1 MPRPAMR
8 VLHARFRDVG
18 GRPSLAA
25 PQSISAADRR
35 RYRRQPVPL
44 HGLRVDPA
52 SGAASGGAF
61 RQMTT
66 RWFGAPV
73 QRVEDD
79 RLLRGHGRF
88 TDDIGEGALEC
99 CFVRSPYA
107 HARIKSIDVTSAG
120 EMPGVVAVYTA
131 ADLPFGGVDLPLL
144 IPHPNLTHGRTQ
156 RCLASEIVRYAGEAV
171 AFVVAESRYVAEDA
185 AELVQVEYEPL
196 PVVITLEDAA
206 VAEHLVHDDVAGNV
220 AADMLQE
227 VGEMAAALAA
237 APHRKSLHFR
247 YERGAASPME
257 ARAVWARWSA
267 AERKL
272 TVYDSTQS
280 PTSIRGGLAV
290 LFGLPESSVEVI
302 APDVGGG
309 FGPKIMLFYPDELL
323 VPFAAMQLGRPVKWT
338 EDRQEHFTAV
348 NQERGQVHEVEVGFD
363 GDGHVLAL
371 DVDFIHD
378 GGAYTPYGIILPI
391 ITAAQV
397 PGPYRVPN
405 YRVRFRDVYTN
416 AIPTSPYRG
425 AGRPHACFVMER
437 TLDAIAAE
445 LGLDR
450 IEVRRRNLI
459 QADQFPYEVGVVWQD
474 GNQVVY
480 DSGDY
485 PALVQRALE
494 MLGPRPEGDHIGM
507 GLSPYVE
514 GTGVGPYEGAHV
526 QVLVSGK
533 VVAFTGIPNQGQAHA
548 TVWAQIVADQ
558 LGVDVSDVEV
568 SSGDTRRFKW
578 GVGTFASRAAIM
590 AGNAMAVAAGM
601 VAEKAKVIAAEHLE
615 ADPADLELAGGSVRV
630 KGSPDRGIPLAA
642 VAVLSNPMRY
652 AFGGGT
658 EAATQFT
665 PKARPGPPLLKGEQP
680 GLEATGYFSPV
691 GSAWAAG
698 CHAAYV
704 RVDPKSYRLEILKYV
719 VVHDC
724 GRLINP
730 LVVEGQIEGGV
741 AQGIGG
747 AFYERLAYDAD
758 GQLRNASF
766 MEFLMPYAT
775 EIPPIEI
782 DHIET
787 PSPLNPLGVKGAGEA
802 GVIPVGAV
810 IASAI
815 DEALGIP
822 ITEMPLS
829 PLKLFEAGR

>member
-1 MPRPAMR
+1 
-8 VLHARFRDVG
+8 V
-18 GRPSLAA
+18 
-25 PQSISAADRR
+25 
-35 RYRRQPVPL
+35 
-44 HGLRVDPA
+44 
-52 SGAASGGAF
+52 
-61 RQMTT
+61 TT
-66 RWFGAPV
+66 RWFGERV

-88 TDDIGEGALEC
+88 TDDVNENGERALESYL
-99 CFVRSPYA
+99 VRSPYA
-107 HARIKSIDVTSAG
+107 HARIRSIDVSAARA
-120 EMPGVVAVYTA
+120 MPGVVAIYTA
-131 ADLPFGGVDLPLL
+131 ADLPFGQTDLPIL

-156 RCLASEIVRYAGEAV
+156 RCLASEVVRYVGEPVVFIV
-171 AFVVAESRYVAEDA
+171 ADDRYLAEDA
-185 AELVQVEYEPL
+185 ADLVQVEYEPL
-196 PVVITLEDAA
+196 PVVITPEAGA
-206 VAEHLVHDDVAGNV
+206 KAEHLVHDDVPGNV
-220 AADMLQE
+220 AAEMIQE
-227 VGEMAAALAA
+227 VGSVQAALAS
-237 APHRKSLHFR
+237 APRRKRLHFR
-247 YERGAASPME
+247 FERGAASPME
-257 ARAVWARWSA
+257 ARAVWARWSTS
-267 AERKL
+267 ERKL

-309 FGPKIMLFYPDELL
+309 FGPKIMLFYSDELL

-348 NQERGQVHEVEVGFD
+348 NQERGQVHDVEVGFD
-363 GDGHVLAL
+363 GEGRVQAL
-371 DVDFIHD
+371 SVDFIHD

-405 YRVRFRDVYTN
+405 YWVRFRDVYTN
-416 AIPTSPYRG
+416 ATPTSPYRG

-445 LGLDR
+445 LGLER
-450 IEVRRRNLI
+450 AEVRRRNLI
-459 QADQFPYEVGVVWQD
+459 QPNEFPYELGVAWQD
-474 GNQVVY
+474 GNRVVY

-485 PALVQRALE
+485 PTLLDKALE
-494 MLGPRPEGDHIGM
+494 KLGPRPAGDHIGM
-507 GLSPYVE
+507 GLGMYVE

-533 VVAFTGIPNQGQAHA
+533 VVAATGIPSQGQAHA
-548 TVWAQIVADQ
+548 TVWAQVVADQ

-568 SSGDTRRFKW
+568 TGGDTRRFPW
-578 GVGTFASRAAIM
+578 GVGTFASRGAVT

-601 VAEKAKVIAAEHLE
+601 VAEKARHIAADHLE
-615 ADPADLELAGGSVRV
+615 ADPADLELVDGRVRV
-630 KGSPDRGIPLAA
+630 KGSPDRGMPLGA
-642 VAVLSNPMRY
+642 VAVLANPVRY

-658 EAATQFT
+658 EAATQFASR
-665 PKARPGPPLLKGEQP
+665 PRPGPPLQEGEQP
-680 GLEATGYFSPV
+680 GLEATGYYSPP
-691 GSAWAAG
+691 GSTWASG

-704 RVDPKSYRLEILKYV
+704 HVDPKTFRLEVLKYV
-719 VVHDC
+719 VIHDC
-724 GRLINP
+724 GRVINP

-747 AFYERLAYDAD
+747 AFYERLAYDEE

-775 EIPPIEI
+775 EIPAIEI

-810 IASAI
+810 LAAAI
-815 DEALGIP
+815 EEALGVP

-829 PLKLFEAGR
+829 PLKLFELVKSPS

>member
-1 MPRPAMR
+1 
-8 VLHARFRDVG
+8 
-18 GRPSLAA
+18 
-25 PQSISAADRR
+25 
-35 RYRRQPVPL
+35 
-44 HGLRVDPA
+44 
-52 SGAASGGAF
+52 
-61 RQMTT
+61 MTT

-88 TDDIGEGALEC
+88 TDDISENGERALEC

-107 HARIKSIDVTSAG
+107 HARITSIDATGAREV
-120 EMPGVVAVYTA
+120 PGVVAVYTA

-156 RCLASEIVRYAGEAV
+156 RCLASDRVRYMGEAV
-171 AFVVAESRYVAEDA
+171 AFVVAESRYIAEDA
-185 AELVQVEYEPL
+185 AELIQVEYEPL
-196 PVVITLEDAA
+196 PVVISPEVALE
-206 VAEHLVHDDVAGNV
+206 AEHLVHDDVPGNV
-220 AADMLQE
+220 AAEMLQE
-227 VGEMAAALAA
+227 VGDVDAALAR
-237 APHRKSLHFR
+237 APHRKHLRLR
-247 YERGAASPME
+247 YERGAANPME
-257 ARAVWARWSA
+257 GRAVWARWSSPD
-267 AERKL
+267 RKL

-290 LFGLPESSVEVI
+290 LFGLPESNVEVI

-323 VPFAAMQLGRPVKWT
+323 VPYAAMQLGRPVKWT

-348 NQERGQVHEVEVGFD
+348 NQERGQVHEVDVGFD
-363 GDGHVLAL
+363 REGRLLAL
-371 DVDFIHD
+371 SDDFIHD

-391 ITAAQV
+391 ISAAQL
-397 PGPYRVPN
+397 PGPYRIPN
-405 YRVRFRDVYTN
+405 YRVRFRDLYTN
-416 AIPTSPYRG
+416 AVPTSPYRG
-425 AGRPHACFVMER
+425 AGRPHACFAMER

-450 IEVRRRNLI
+450 VEVRRRNLI
-459 QADQFPYEVGVVWQD
+459 QQDEFPYELGVVWQD
-474 GNQVVY
+474 GNMVVY

-485 PALVQRALE
+485 PTLLDKAIAK
-494 MLGPRPEGDHIGM
+494 LGPRPEGEHVGM
-507 GLSPYVE
+507 GIAVYVE

-533 VVAFTGIPNQGQAHA
+533 VVAATGIPNQGQAHA
-548 TVWAQIVADQ
+548 TVWAQVVADE
-558 LGVDVSDVEV
+558 LGVDVKDVEV
-568 SSGDTRRFKW
+568 TSGDTRRFPW
-578 GVGTFASRAAIM
+578 GVGTFASRGAVT
-590 AGNAMAVAAGM
+590 AGNAMHVAAGM
-601 VAEKAKVIAAEHLE
+601 VADKAKRIAADHLE
-615 ADPADLELAGGSVRV
+615 AAPEDLELADGRVRV
-630 KGSPDRGIPLAA
+630 KGSPDRGIPLGA
-642 VAVLSNPMRY
+642 VAVLSNPVRY

-658 EAATQFT
+658 EAATQF
-665 PKARPGPPLLKGEQP
+665 AARSRPGPPLRDGEQP
-680 GLEATGYFSPV
+680 GLEATGYYSPP
-691 GSAWAAG
+691 GSTWAAG

-704 RVDPKSYRLEILKYV
+704 RVDPKTFRLEILKYV
-719 VVHDC
+719 VIHDC
-724 GRLINP
+724 GRVINP
-730 LVVEGQIEGGV
+730 LVLQGQIEGGV

-747 AFYERLAYDAD
+747 AFYERLAYDSD

-810 IASAI
+810 LASAI
-815 DEALGIP
+815 EDATGLS

-829 PLKLFEAGR
+829 PLKLFELASG

>member
-1 MPRPAMR
+1 
-8 VLHARFRDVG
+8 V
-18 GRPSLAA
+18 
-25 PQSISAADRR
+25 
-35 RYRRQPVPL
+35 
-44 HGLRVDPA
+44 
-52 SGAASGGAF
+52 
-61 RQMTT
+61 TT
-66 RWFGAPV
+66 RWFGERV

-79 RLLRGHGRF
+79 RLLRGKGHF
-88 TDDIGEGALEC
+88 TDDIDDGAYESVL
-99 CFVRSPYA
+99 VRSPFA
-107 HARIKSIDVTSAG
+107 HAQIKSIDVSAARAL
-120 EMPGVVAVYTA
+120 PGVVAVYVA
-131 ADLPFGGVDLPLL
+131 ADLPFGQTDLPIL

-156 RCLASEIVRYAGEAV
+156 RCLASQVVRYVGEAV
-171 AFVVAESRYVAEDA
+171 VFVVAESRYIAEDA
-185 AELVQVEYEPL
+185 ADLVEVDYEPL
-196 PVVITLEDAA
+196 PVVITPEAA
-206 VAEHLVHDDVAGNV
+206 AAATHLVHDDVQGNV
-220 AADMLQE
+220 AAEMTQE
-227 VGEMAAALAA
+227 AGDVDKALAA
-237 APHRKSLHFR
+237 APHRKQLHLRF
-247 YERGAASPME
+247 ERGAASPME
-257 ARAVWARWSA
+257 ARAVWARWS
-267 AERKL
+267 EVDHKL

-290 LFGLPESSVEVI
+290 LFGLPESEVDVI

-323 VPFAAMQLGRPVKWT
+323 VPFAAMRLGRPVKWT

-363 GDGHVLAL
+363 AEGHLLAL
-371 DVDFIHD
+371 SDDFIHD

-416 AIPTSPYRG
+416 ATPTSPYRG

-450 IEVRRRNLI
+450 VEVRRRNLI
-459 QADQFPYEVGVVWQD
+459 QPDQFPYEVGVAWQD
-474 GNQVVY
+474 GNRAVY
-480 DSGDY
+480 DSGNY
-485 PALVQRALE
+485 PALLERALE
-494 MLGPRPEGDHIGM
+494 MLGPRPAGDHIGM

-533 VVAFTGIPNQGQAHA
+533 VVAATGIPNQGQAHA

-558 LGVDVSDVEV
+558 LGVDVADVEV
-568 SSGDTRRFKW
+568 TSGDTRKLQW
-578 GVGTFASRAAIM
+578 GVGTFASRGAVT
-590 AGNAMAVAAGM
+590 AGNAMHVAAGM
-601 VAEKAKVIAAEHLE
+601 VAEKAKHIAADLLE
-615 ADPADLELAGGSVRV
+615 ADPADLELADGRVRV
-630 KGSPDRGIPLAA
+630 KGAPDRGVPLAA
-642 VAVLSNPMRY
+642 VAVHANPMRY

-665 PKARPGPPLLKGEQP
+665 PRQRPGPPLPEGEQP
-680 GLEATGYFSPV
+680 GLEATGYYSPP
-691 GSAWAAG
+691 GSTWASG

-704 RVDPKSYRLEILKYV
+704 RVDPKTFRLEVLKYV

-724 GRLINP
+724 GRVINP
-730 LVVEGQIEGGV
+730 MVLEGQIEGGV

-775 EIPPIEI
+775 EIPAIEI

-810 IASAI
+810 LAAAI
-815 DEALGIP
+815 EEALGVP

-829 PLKLFEAGR
+829 PLKLYELSVSGVLGEGRKS

>member
-1 MPRPAMR
+1 
-8 VLHARFRDVG
+8 
-18 GRPSLAA
+18 
-25 PQSISAADRR
+25 
-35 RYRRQPVPL
+35 
-44 HGLRVDPA
+44 
-52 SGAASGGAF
+52 
-61 RQMTT
+61 MTT
-66 RWFGAPV
+66 RWFGSRV

-88 TDDIGEGALEC
+88 TDDITENGERALESYL
-99 CFVRSPYA
+99 VRSPYA
-107 HARIKSIDVTSAG
+107 HARIRSIDVSAAR

-131 ADLPFGGVDLPLL
+131 AELPFGQTDLPIL

-156 RCLASEIVRYAGEAV
+156 RCLASEVVRYVGEPV
-171 AFVVAESRYVAEDA
+171 AFIVAESRYLAEDA
-185 AELVQVEYEPL
+185 AEAVQIEYEPL
-196 PVVITLEDAA
+196 PVVITPEAA
-206 VAEHLVHDDVAGNV
+206 AKAEHLVHADVPGNV
-220 AADMLQE
+220 AAEMIQE
-227 VGEMAAALAA
+227 VGSVQAALAS
-237 APHRKSLHFR
+237 APRRQQLHFR

-257 ARAVWARWSA
+257 ARAIWARWSTP
-267 AERKL
+267 ERKL

-309 FGPKIMLFYPDELL
+309 FGPKIMLFYSDELL

-363 GDGHVLAL
+363 DQGRVLAL
-371 DVDFIHD
+371 SVDFIHD
-378 GGAYTPYGIILPI
+378 AGAYTPYGIILPI

-397 PGPYRVPN
+397 PGPYRLPN

-416 AIPTSPYRG
+416 ATPTSPYRG

-437 TLDAIAAE
+437 TLDTIASE
-445 LGLDR
+445 LGIER
-450 IEVRRRNLI
+450 AEVRRRNLI
-459 QADQFPYEVGVVWQD
+459 QPNEFPYELGVAWQD
-474 GNQVVY
+474 GNRVVY

-485 PALVQRALE
+485 PTLLAKALE
-494 MLGPRPEGDHIGM
+494 NLGPRPTGDHIGM
-507 GLSPYVE
+507 GLGMYVE

-533 VVAFTGIPNQGQAHA
+533 VVAATGIPSQGQAHA
-548 TVWAQIVADQ
+548 TVWAQVVADQ

-568 SSGDTRRFKW
+568 TGGDTRRFPW
-578 GVGTFASRAAIM
+578 GVGTFASRAAVT
-590 AGNAMAVAAGM
+590 AGNAMGVAAGM
-601 VAEKAKVIAAEHLE
+601 VAEKARRIAADHLE
-615 ADPADLELAGGSVRV
+615 ADPADLELVGGHVRV
-630 KGSPDRGIPLAA
+630 KGSPDRGMPLGA
-642 VAVLSNPMRY
+642 VAVLANPVRY

-658 EAATQFT
+658 EAATQF
-665 PKARPGPPLLKGEQP
+665 ASRSRPGPPLPEGEQP
-680 GLEATGYFSPV
+680 GLEATGYYSPP
-691 GSAWAAG
+691 GSTWAAG

-704 RVDPKSYRLEILKYV
+704 RVDPKTFRLEVLKYV
-719 VVHDC
+719 VIHDC
-724 GRLINP
+724 GRVINP

-747 AFYERLAYDAD
+747 AFYERLAYDEE

-810 IASAI
+810 LASAI
-815 DEALGIP
+815 EEALGVP

-829 PLKLFEAGR
+829 PLKLFELSSR

>member
-1 MPRPAMR
+1 
-8 VLHARFRDVG
+8 
-18 GRPSLAA
+18 
-25 PQSISAADRR
+25 
-35 RYRRQPVPL
+35 
-44 HGLRVDPA
+44 
-52 SGAASGGAF
+52 
-61 RQMTT
+61 MTT

-88 TDDIGEGALEC
+88 TDDVNETGQRALEC

-107 HARIKSIDVTSAG
+107 HARIRSIDASAARQ
-120 EMPGVVAVYTA
+120 MAGVVAVYTA
-131 ADLPFGGVDLPLL
+131 ADLPFGGLDLPLL

-171 AFVVAESRYVAEDA
+171 AFVVATDRYVAEDA
-185 AELVQVEYEPL
+185 AELVSIDYEPL
-196 PVVITLEDAA
+196 PVVITPEAA
-206 VAEHLVHDDVAGNV
+206 ARADHLVHDDVPGNV
-220 AADMLQE
+220 AAEMLQE
-227 VGEMAAALAA
+227 VGDVDAAMKSAA
-237 APHRKSLHFR
+237 RRKQLRFR

-257 ARAVWARWSA
+257 ARAVWATWSG
-267 AERKL
+267 EEHKL

-323 VPFAAMQLGRPVKWT
+323 VPFAAMQLGRAVKWT

-363 GDGHVLAL
+363 DDGRVVAL
-371 DVDFIHD
+371 SDDFVHD

-397 PGPYRVPN
+397 PGPYRIPN

-416 AIPTSPYRG
+416 ATPTSPYRG

-437 TLDAIAAE
+437 TLDSIASE

-450 IEVRRRNLI
+450 AEVRRRNLI
-459 QADQFPYEVGVVWQD
+459 QPDQFPYEVGVAWQD
-474 GNQVVY
+474 GNTVVY

-485 PALVQRALE
+485 PRLLERALE
-494 MLGPRPEGDHIGM
+494 MLGPKPAGDNVGM
-507 GLSPYVE
+507 GLGIYVE

-533 VVAFTGIPNQGQAHA
+533 VVAATGIPSQGQAHA
-548 TVWAQIVADQ
+548 TVWAQVVADE

-568 SSGDTRRFKW
+568 SSGDTRRFSW
-578 GVGTFASRAAIM
+578 GVGTFASRGAVT
-590 AGNAMAVAAGM
+590 AGNAMHVAARM
-601 VAEKAKVIAAEHLE
+601 VATRAKQIAAEQLE
-615 ADPADLELAGGSVRV
+615 ANPDDLELVGGRVRV

-642 VAVLSNPMRY
+642 VAVLSNPVRY

-658 EAATQFT
+658 EAATQFASK
-665 PKARPGPPLLKGEQP
+665 PRPGPPLHEGEQP
-680 GLEATGYFSPV
+680 GLEATGYYSPP
-691 GSAWAAG
+691 GSTWASG

-704 RVDPKSYRLEILKYV
+704 RVDPKTFRLEILKYV

-724 GRLINP
+724 GRVINP
-730 LVVEGQIEGGV
+730 LVLQGQIEGGV

-766 MEFLMPYAT
+766 MEFLIPYAT

-782 DHIET
+782 DHFET

-810 IASAI
+810 IAAAI
-815 DEALGIP
+815 EEALGVP
-822 ITEMPLS
+822 ISEMPLS
-829 PLKLFEAGR
+829 PLKLYELSMLKK

>member
-1 MPRPAMR
+1 
-8 VLHARFRDVG
+8 
-18 GRPSLAA
+18 
-25 PQSISAADRR
+25 
-35 RYRRQPVPL
+35 
-44 HGLRVDPA
+44 
-52 SGAASGGAF
+52 
-61 RQMTT
+61 MTT
-66 RWFGAPV
+66 RWFGARV

-79 RLLRGHGRF
+79 RLLRGKGHF
-88 TDDIGEGALEC
+88 TDDIAEGALESYL
-99 CFVRSPYA
+99 VRSPFA
-107 HARIKSIDVTSAG
+107 HARIKSIDVSAARAL
-120 EMPGVVAVYTA
+120 PGVAAVYVA
-131 ADLPFGGVDLPLL
+131 ADLPFGQNDLPIL

-156 RCLASEIVRYAGEAV
+156 KCLASKVVRYVGEAV
-171 AFVVAESRYVAEDA
+171 AFVVADSRYIAEDA
-185 AELVQVEYEPL
+185 ADLVEVDYEPL
-196 PVVITLEDAA
+196 PVVITPEASAA
-206 VAEHLVHDDVAGNV
+206 ATHLVHDDVPGNV
-220 AADMLQE
+220 AAEMLQE
-227 VGEMAAALAA
+227 AGDVKAALTK
-237 APHRKSLHFR
+237 APHRKQLRLRF
-247 YERGAASPME
+247 ERGAAAPME
-257 ARAVWARWSA
+257 GRAVWARWS
-267 AERKL
+267 EVEHRL

-290 LFGLPESSVEVI
+290 LFDLPESNVDVI

-323 VPFAAMQLGRPVKWT
+323 VPFAAMRLGRPVKWT
-338 EDRQEHFTAV
+338 EDRQEHFTAT
-348 NQERGQVHEVEVGFD
+348 NQERGQVHDVEVGFD
-363 GDGHVLAL
+363 GEGRVLAL
-371 DVDFIHD
+371 SDDFIHD

-391 ITAAQV
+391 ISAAQV

-405 YRVRFRDVYTN
+405 YRVRFRDMYTN
-416 AIPTSPYRG
+416 ATPTSPYRG

-450 IEVRRRNLI
+450 VEVRRRNLI
-459 QADQFPYEVGVVWQD
+459 QPNEFPYDLGGIVWQD
-474 GNQVVY
+474 GNLVVY

-485 PALVQRALE
+485 PALVKRALE
-494 MLGPRPEGDHIGM
+494 MLGPRPEGDHVGM

-548 TVWAQIVADQ
+548 TVWAQIVADE
-558 LGVDVSDVEV
+558 LGVDVADVEV
-568 SSGDTRRFKW
+568 TSGDTRRFPW

-601 VAEKAKVIAAEHLE
+601 VAEKAKHVAADHLE

-630 KGSPDRGIPLAA
+630 KGSPDRAIPLAA
-642 VAVLSNPMRY
+642 VAVLANPMRY

-658 EAATQFT
+658 EAATQFAAK
-665 PKARPGPPLLKGEQP
+665 PRPGPPLPEGEQP

-704 RVDPKSYRLEILKYV
+704 RVDPKTYRLEILKYV

-730 LVVEGQIEGGV
+730 MVVEGQIEGGV

-775 EIPPIEI
+775 EIPKIEI

-787 PSPLNPLGVKGAGEA
+787 PSPLNALGIKGAGEA

-810 IASAI
+810 LAAAI
-815 DEALGIP
+815 EEALGVP

-829 PLKLFEAGR
+829 PLKLFELTGR

>member
-1 MPRPAMR
+1 
-8 VLHARFRDVG
+8 
-18 GRPSLAA
+18 
-25 PQSISAADRR
+25 
-35 RYRRQPVPL
+35 
-44 HGLRVDPA
+44 
-52 SGAASGGAF
+52 
-61 RQMTT
+61 MTT
-66 RWFGAPV
+66 KWFGERV

-79 RLLRGHGRF
+79 RLLRGKGRF
-88 TDDIGEGALEC
+88 TDDIHEGGEPALESC
-99 CFVRSPYA
+99 LVRSPYA
-107 HARIKSIDVTSAG
+107 HARINSIDVSAARAL
-120 EMPGVVAVYTA
+120 PGVVAVYIA
-131 ADLPFGGVDLPLL
+131 ADLPFGDTDLPIL

-156 RCLASEIVRYAGEAV
+156 RCLASEVVRDAGEAV
-171 AFVVAESRYVAEDA
+171 AFVVVDSRYIAEDA
-185 AELVQVEYEPL
+185 AELVQVDYEPL
-196 PVVITLEDAA
+196 PVVITPEVAA
-206 VAEHLVHDDVAGNV
+206 AAEHLVHEDVPGNV
-220 AADMLQE
+220 AAEMLQE
-227 VGEMAAALAA
+227 IGDVDAALKS
-237 APHRKSLHFR
+237 APHRKRLHFR
-247 YERGAASPME
+247 FERGAASPME
-257 ARAVWARWSA
+257 ARAVWAKWSDS
-267 AERKL
+267 ERKL

-425 AGRPHACFVMER
+425 AGRPHACFAMER

-445 LGLDR
+445 LALDR

-459 QADQFPYEVGVVWQD
+459 QSDQFPYEVGVAWQD
-474 GNQVVY
+474 GNRVIY
-480 DSGDY
+480 DSGNY
-485 PALVQRALE
+485 PALVERALQ
-494 MLGPRPEGDHIGM
+494 MLGPRPDGDHIGM

-533 VVAFTGIPNQGQAHA
+533 VIAATGIPSQGQAHA
-548 TVWAQIVADQ
+548 TAWAQIVADR
-558 LGVDVSDVEV
+558 LGVDVGDVEV
-568 SSGDTRRFKW
+568 TSGDTRKFQW
-578 GVGTFASRAAIM
+578 GVGTFASRGAVT

-601 VAEKAKVIAAEHLE
+601 VAEKAKHVAADFLE
-615 ADPADLELAGGSVRV
+615 VDPADLELAGGAVRV

-642 VAVLSNPMRY
+642 VAVLANPMRY

-665 PKARPGPPLLKGEQP
+665 ARPRPGPPLLEGQEP

-704 RVDPKSYRLEILKYV
+704 RVDPKTFRLEILKYV

-775 EIPPIEI
+775 EIPKIEI

-787 PSPLNPLGVKGAGEA
+787 PSPLNPLGIKGAGEA
-802 GVIPVGAV
+802 GGIPVGAG
-810 IASAI
+810 IASAGE
-815 DEALGIP
+815 EALGVA

-829 PLKLFEAGR
+829 PLKLYELAKSRS

>member
-1 MPRPAMR
+1 
-8 VLHARFRDVG
+8 
-18 GRPSLAA
+18 
-25 PQSISAADRR
+25 
-35 RYRRQPVPL
+35 
-44 HGLRVDPA
+44 
-52 SGAASGGAF
+52 
-61 RQMTT
+61 MTT
-66 RWFGAPV
+66 RWFGARV

-79 RLLRGHGRF
+79 RLLRGRGRF
-88 TDDIGEGALEC
+88 TDDIDDGALESC
-99 CFVRSPYA
+99 LVRSPFA
-107 HARIKSIDVTSAG
+107 HARINSIDVSAARAV
-120 EMPGVVAVYTA
+120 PGVVAVYTA
-131 ADLPFGGVDLPLL
+131 ADLPFGQTDLPIL

-156 RCLASEIVRYAGEAV
+156 RCLASQIVRYAGEAV
-171 AFVVAESRYVAEDA
+171 AFVVAESRYIAEDA
-185 AELVQVEYEPL
+185 ADLVEVDYEPL
-196 PVVITLEDAA
+196 PVVITPEAGAAA
-206 VAEHLVHDDVAGNV
+206 VHLVHDDVPGNV
-220 AADMLQE
+220 AAELIQE
-227 VGEMAAALAA
+227 SGDVQSALAS
-237 APHRKSLHFR
+237 APHYKRLHLRF
-247 YERGAASPME
+247 ERGAANPME
-257 ARAVWARWSA
+257 ARAVWARWSQP
-267 AERKL
+267 EHRL

-290 LFGLPESSVEVI
+290 LFGLPESDVDVI

-363 GDGHVLAL
+363 RDGRVLAL
-371 DVDFIHD
+371 SDDFIHD

-416 AIPTSPYRG
+416 ATPTSPYRG

-445 LGLDR
+445 LGIDR
-450 IEVRRRNLI
+450 VEVRRRNLL
-459 QADQFPYEVGVVWQD
+459 QPDAFPYEVGVIWQD
-474 GNQVVY
+474 GNRVIY
-480 DSGDY
+480 DSGNY
-485 PALVQRALE
+485 PALLERALQ
-494 MLGPRPEGDHIGM
+494 MLGPRPAGDHIGM

-533 VVAFTGIPNQGQAHA
+533 VIAATGIPSQGQAHA

-558 LGVDVSDVEV
+558 LGVDIADVEV
-568 SSGDTRRFKW
+568 TSGDTRKLQW
-578 GVGTFASRAAIM
+578 GVGTFASRAAVT
-590 AGNAMAVAAGM
+590 AGNAMAVAAGI
-601 VAEKAKVIAAEHLE
+601 VAEKAKHVAANVLE
-615 ADPADLELAGGSVRV
+615 ADPADLELVDGRVRV
-630 KGSPDRGIPLAA
+630 KGSPERGVPLAA
-642 VAVLSNPMRY
+642 VAVLANPMRY

-665 PKARPGPPLLKGEQP
+665 TRPRAGPPLLDGEQP
-680 GLEATGYFSPV
+680 GLEATGYFSPT
-691 GSAWAAG
+691 GSTWASG

-704 RVDPKSYRLEILKYV
+704 RVDPKTFRLEVLKYV

-724 GRLINP
+724 GRVINP
-730 LVVEGQIEGGV
+730 MVLEGQIEGGV

-775 EIPPIEI
+775 EIPAIEI

-787 PSPLNPLGVKGAGEA
+787 PSPLNPLGIKGAGEA

-810 IASAI
+810 LASAI
-815 DEALGIP
+815 EEALGVP

-829 PLKLFEAGR
+829 PLKLFELSSSPRSGEVGALAQRARREGTTPS

>member
-1 MPRPAMR
+1 
-8 VLHARFRDVG
+8 
-18 GRPSLAA
+18 
-25 PQSISAADRR
+25 
-35 RYRRQPVPL
+35 
-44 HGLRVDPA
+44 
-52 SGAASGGAF
+52 
-61 RQMTT
+61 MTT
-66 RWFGAPV
+66 RWFGARV

-79 RLLRGHGRF
+79 RLLRGNGRF
-88 TDDIGEGALEC
+88 TDDIGEGALESYL
-99 CFVRSPYA
+99 VRSPFA
-107 HARIKSIDVTSAG
+107 HARIKSIDVSAARAV
-120 EMPGVVAVYTA
+120 PGVIAVYVA
-131 ADLPFGGVDLPLL
+131 ADLPFGDKDLPIL

-156 RCLASEIVRYAGEAV
+156 RCLASEVVRYVGEAV
-171 AFVVAESRYVAEDA
+171 AFVVAENRYMAEDA
-185 AELVQVEYEPL
+185 ADLVEVDYEPL
-196 PVVITLEDAA
+196 PVVITPEASA
-206 VAEHLVHDDVAGNV
+206 RAEHLVHDDVPGNV
-220 AADMLQE
+220 AAEMLQE
-227 VGEMAAALAA
+227 VGDVQSALAA
-237 APHRKSLHFR
+237 APHLKRLHLRF
-247 YERGAASPME
+247 ERGAACPME
-257 ARAVWARWSA
+257 GRAVWARWSQP
-267 AERKL
+267 EHRL

-290 LFGLPESSVEVI
+290 LFGLPESDVDVI

-363 GDGHVLAL
+363 DDGRVLAL
-371 DVDFIHD
+371 SDDFVHD

-416 AIPTSPYRG
+416 ATPTSPYRG

-445 LGLDR
+445 LALDR
-450 IEVRRRNLI
+450 VEVRRRNLI
-459 QADQFPYEVGVVWQD
+459 AADQFPYDVGVAWQD
-474 GNQVVY
+474 GNRVVY
-480 DSGDY
+480 DSGNY
-485 PALVQRALE
+485 PALVERALE

-533 VVAFTGIPNQGQAHA
+533 VVAATGIPNQGQAHA

-558 LGVDVSDVEV
+558 LGVDVADVEV
-568 SSGDTRRFKW
+568 TSGDTRKFQW
-578 GVGTFASRAAIM
+578 GVGTFASRSAVT

-601 VAEKAKVIAAEHLE
+601 VADKARRIAAEHLE
-615 ADPADLELAGGSVRV
+615 ANADDLELVDGRVRV
-630 KGSPDRGIPLAA
+630 KGSPDHGIPLAA
-642 VAVLSNPMRY
+642 VAVLANPMRY

-665 PKARPGPPLLKGEQP
+665 PRPRPGPPLAEGEQP
-680 GLEATGYFSPV
+680 GLEATGYYSPP
-691 GSAWAAG
+691 GSTWAAG

-704 RVDPKSYRLEILKYV
+704 RVDPKTFRLEILKYV

-730 LVVEGQIEGGV
+730 MVVEGQIEGGV

-747 AFYERLAYDAD
+747 AFYERLAYDVD

-775 EIPPIEI
+775 EIPAIEI

-787 PSPLNPLGVKGAGEA
+787 PSPLNPLGIKGAGEA

-810 IASAI
+810 LAAAI
-815 DEALGIP
+815 EEALGVP
-822 ITEMPLS
+822 ITQMPLS
-829 PLKLFEAGR
+829 PVKLYELSQARTR

>member
-1 MPRPAMR
+1 
-8 VLHARFRDVG
+8 
-18 GRPSLAA
+18 
-25 PQSISAADRR
+25 
-35 RYRRQPVPL
+35 
-44 HGLRVDPA
+44 
-52 SGAASGGAF
+52 
-61 RQMTT
+61 MTT

-73 QRVEDD
+73 QRLEDE
-79 RLLRGHGRF
+79 RLLRGKGRY
-88 TDDIGEGALEC
+88 TDDINDSGERALEC

-107 HARIKSIDVTSAG
+107 HARITSIDVSAARQ
-120 EMPGVVAVYTA
+120 MPGVVAVYTA
-131 ADLPFGGVDLPLL
+131 ADLPFGNVDLPLL

-156 RCLASEIVRYAGEAV
+156 RCLASEIVRYAGEAI
-171 AFVVAESRYVAEDA
+171 AFVIAESRNLAEDA

-196 PVVITLEDAA
+196 PVVITPEES
-206 VAEHLVHDDVAGNV
+206 VRAEHLVHDDVPGNV
-220 AADMLQE
+220 ASEMSQE
-227 VGEMAAALAA
+227 VGDVLAALAA
-237 APHRKSLHFR
+237 APRRKQLHFR

-257 ARAVWARWSA
+257 GRAVWARWSDSDG
-267 AERKL
+267 KL

-290 LFGLPESSVEVI
+290 LFGLAESDVDVI

-348 NQERGQVHEVEVGFD
+348 NQERSQVHEVDVGFD
-363 GDGHVLAL
+363 DEGHVLAL
-371 DVDFIHD
+371 SDDFIHD

-391 ITAAQV
+391 ITAGQV

-416 AIPTSPYRG
+416 ATPTSPYRG

-437 TLDAIAAE
+437 TLDTIAAE

-450 IEVRRRNLI
+450 AEVRRRNFI
-459 QADQFPYEVGVVWQD
+459 QPEDFPHDVGVQWQD
-474 GNQVVY
+474 GNSVIY

-485 PALVQRALE
+485 PRLMARALE
-494 MLGPRPEGDHIGM
+494 MLGPKPAGDHIGR
-507 GLSPYVE
+507 GLGVYVE

-533 VVAFTGIPNQGQAHA
+533 VVAATGIPSQGQAHQ
-548 TVWAQIVADQ
+548 TVWAQIVADE
-558 LGVDVSDVEV
+558 LGVDVKDVEV
-568 SSGDTRRFKW
+568 TSGDTRRFAW
-578 GVGTFASRAAIM
+578 GVGTFASRGAVT
-590 AGNAMAVAAGM
+590 AGNAMHIAARM
-601 VAEKAKVIAAEHLE
+601 VANKARQIAADQLE
-615 ADPADLELAGGSVRV
+615 ANADDLELVGGRVRV

-642 VAVLSNPMRY
+642 VAVLSNPVRY

-658 EAATQFT
+658 EAATQFAAK
-665 PKARPGPPLLKGEQP
+665 PRPGPPLHDGEQP
-680 GLEATGYFSPV
+680 GLEATGYYSPP
-691 GSAWAAG
+691 GSTWASG

-704 RVDPKSYRLEILKYV
+704 RVDPKTFRLHILKYV

-724 GRLINP
+724 GRVINP
-730 LVVEGQIEGGV
+730 LVLQGQIEGGV

-747 AFYERLAYDAD
+747 AFYERLAYDSD

-766 MEFLMPYAT
+766 MEFLMPYST

-829 PLKLFEAGR
+829 PLKLFELTR

>member
-1 MPRPAMR
+1 
-8 VLHARFRDVG
+8 V
-18 GRPSLAA
+18 
-25 PQSISAADRR
+25 
-35 RYRRQPVPL
+35 
-44 HGLRVDPA
+44 
-52 SGAASGGAF
+52 
-61 RQMTT
+61 TT
-66 RWFGAPV
+66 RWFGSRV

-79 RLLRGHGRF
+79 RLLRGNGRF
-88 TDDIGEGALEC
+88 TDDIDEGALESC
-99 CFVRSPYA
+99 LVRSPFA
-107 HARIKSIDVTSAG
+107 HARIKSIDVTAARSL
-120 EMPGVVAVYTA
+120 PGVVAVYVSG
-131 ADLPFGGVDLPLL
+131 DLPFGDSDLPIL

-156 RCLASEIVRYAGEAV
+156 RCLASEVVRYVGEAV
-171 AFVVAESRYVAEDA
+171 AFVVAENRYIAEDA
-185 AELVQVEYEPL
+185 ADLVEVDYEPL
-196 PVVITLEDAA
+196 PVVITPELAA
-206 VAEHLVHDDVAGNV
+206 EAAHLVHEDVPGNV
-220 AADMLQE
+220 AAEMVQE
-227 VGEMAAALAA
+227 VGDVQAALAS
-237 APHRKSLHFR
+237 APHRKHLKLRF
-247 YERGAASPME
+247 ERGAASPME
-257 ARAVWARWSA
+257 ARAVWARWSEP
-267 AERKL
+267 ERRL

-290 LFGLPESSVEVI
+290 LFGLPESSVDVI

-323 VPFAAMQLGRPVKWT
+323 VPYAAMQLGRPVKWT

-348 NQERGQVHEVEVGFD
+348 NHERGQVHELEVGFD
-363 GDGHVLAL
+363 GDGRVLAL
-371 DVDFIHD
+371 SDDFIHD
-378 GGAYTPYGIILPI
+378 AGAYTPYGIILPI

-416 AIPTSPYRG
+416 ATPTSPYRG
-425 AGRPHACFVMER
+425 AGRPHACFAMER

-450 IEVRRRNLI
+450 VEVRRRNLI
-459 QADQFPYEVGVVWQD
+459 QPDQFPYEVGVDWQD
-474 GNQVVY
+474 GNRVVY
-480 DSGDY
+480 DSGNY
-485 PALVQRALE
+485 PALVERALE

-533 VVAFTGIPNQGQAHA
+533 VVAATGIPSQGQAHA

-558 LGVDVSDVEV
+558 LGVDVADVQV
-568 SSGDTRRFKW
+568 TSGDTRRFQW
-578 GVGTFASRAAIM
+578 GVGTFASRGAVT

-601 VAEKAKVIAAEHLE
+601 VAEKAKHIAADILE
-615 ADPADLELAGGSVRV
+615 ANPADLELVDGSVRV
-630 KGSPDRGIPLAA
+630 KGSPDRGVPLAA
-642 VAVLSNPMRY
+642 VAVLANPMRY

-665 PKARPGPPLLKGEQP
+665 TRPRPGPPLLEGEQP
-680 GLEATGYFSPV
+680 GLEATGYFSPT

-704 RVDPKSYRLEILKYV
+704 RVDPKTFRLEVLKYV

-730 LVVEGQIEGGV
+730 LVVQGQIEGGV

-747 AFYERLAYDAD
+747 AFYERLAYDAE

-775 EIPPIEI
+775 EIPAIEI

-787 PSPLNPLGVKGAGEA
+787 PSPLNPLGIKGAGEA

-810 IASAI
+810 LASAI
-815 DEALGIP
+815 EEALGVP
-822 ITEMPLS
+822 IIEMPLS
-829 PLKLFEAGR
+829 PLKLYELVSRRS

>member
-1 MPRPAMR
+1 
-8 VLHARFRDVG
+8 
-18 GRPSLAA
+18 
-25 PQSISAADRR
+25 
-35 RYRRQPVPL
+35 
-44 HGLRVDPA
+44 
-52 SGAASGGAF
+52 
-61 RQMTT
+61 MTT
-66 RWFGAPV
+66 KWFGARV

-88 TDDIGEGALEC
+88 TDDIDEGALESC
-99 CFVRSPYA
+99 IVRSPYA
-107 HARIKSIDVTSAG
+107 HALIRSIDVSAARG
-120 EMPGVVAVYTA
+120 MPGVVAVYTA
-131 ADLPFGGVDLPLL
+131 ADLPFGQTDLPIL

-156 RCLASEIVRYAGEAV
+156 RCLASEVVRYVGEAV
-171 AFVVAESRYVAEDA
+171 AFIVAESRSVAEDA
-185 AELVQVEYEPL
+185 ADMVQVDYEPL
-196 PVVITLEDAA
+196 PVVITPEAA
-206 VAEHLVHDDVAGNV
+206 ARAAHLVHDDVPGNV
-220 AADMLQE
+220 AAEMVQE
-227 VGEMAAALAA
+227 VGAVEA
-237 APHRKSLHFR
+237 SL
-247 YERGAASPME
+247 AASPHRRRHHFRFE
-257 ARAVWARWSA
+257 RAAACPIEGRAVWARWSTS
-267 AERKL
+267 ERKL

-363 GDGHVLAL
+363 EEGRLLAL

-378 GGAYTPYGIILPI
+378 AGAYTPYGIILPI

-397 PGPYRVPN
+397 PGPYRVPS

-416 AIPTSPYRG
+416 ATPTSPYRG

-445 LGLDR
+445 LGLER
-450 IEVRRRNLI
+450 AEVRRRNLI
-459 QADQFPYEVGVVWQD
+459 QPDQFPYEVGVAWQD
-474 GNQVVY
+474 GNRVVY

-485 PALVQRALE
+485 PTLLE
-494 MLGPRPEGDHIGM
+494 KAIANLGPRPGGDHIGM
-507 GLSPYVE
+507 GVGMYVE

-533 VVAFTGIPNQGQAHA
+533 VVAATGIPSQGQAHA
-548 TVWAQIVADQ
+548 TVWAQIVADE
-558 LGVDVSDVEV
+558 LGVDVADVEV
-568 SSGDTRRFKW
+568 TGGDTRRFPW
-578 GVGTFASRAAIM
+578 GVGTFASRGAVT

-601 VAEKAKVIAAEHLE
+601 VAEKAKHIAADHLE
-615 ADPADLELAGGSVRV
+615 VDPADLELVGGNVQV
-630 KGSPDRGIPLAA
+630 KGSPDRGMALAA
-642 VAVLSNPMRY
+642 LAVLANPVRY

-665 PKARPGPPLLKGEQP
+665 ARPRPGPPLHEGEQP
-680 GLEATGYFSPV
+680 GLEATGYYSPP
-691 GSAWAAG
+691 GSTWAAG

-704 RVDPKSYRLEILKYV
+704 RVDPQTFRLEILKYV

-724 GRLINP
+724 GRVINP
-730 LVVEGQIEGGV
+730 LVVQGQIEGGV

-747 AFYERLAYDAD
+747 AFYERLAYDGE
-758 GQLRNASF
+758 GQLRNASL

-775 EIPPIEI
+775 EIPEIEI

-810 IASAI
+810 LASAI
-815 DEALGIP
+815 EEALGVP

-829 PLKLFEAGR
+829 PLKLFELVKSPS